1 VELKGSAL
9 TLRFT
14 EDSSTPRT
22 PGVIRFRLDDNG
34 DPSRP
39 NQRLILSEGEATVS
53 PKEQF
58 LQYVERINP
67 KPLDSTVTAEK
78 NGVAWMT
85 LKRIGAE
92 ETGTEASSEALASG
106 SIGRFSVSRG
116 VQVEHTIQVLTL
128 QSMSYPPAGET
139 ADSAKAR
146 LDSFFG
152 EMKSKESAL
161 RSDLEVLSV
170 DFKKIQEEL
179 NDLEGKP
186 YGSLDLPRPGPNP
199 DCWRVLIYR
208 AHERDGFN
216 RAKAA
221 FKKKHPKVE
230 MVPFYQEPDY
240 CIQVGN
246 FKDLDSAEKFLLTL
260 ENKGEN
266 YGTAMSIVPGHQEK
280 K

>member
-1 VELKGSAL
+1 MELKSSAL
-9 TLRFT
+9 KLQFT

-39 NQRLILSEGEATVS
+39 NQRMILSEGEATIS

-58 LQYVERINP
+58 LQFVGKLSP
-67 KPLDSTVTAEK
+67 KPLSSQVKAEN
-78 NGVAWMT
+78 NGVAWMI
-85 LKRIGAE
+85 LKRIGSE
-92 ETGTEASSEALASG
+92 ESRTEASSETPASG
-106 SIGRFSVSRG
+106 SIGRYSVSRG
-116 VQVEHTIQVLTL
+116 VQAEHTIQVLTI
-128 QSMSYPPAGET
+128 QWMSYPQAGET
-139 ADSAKAR
+139 AESAKTR
-146 LDSFFG
+146 LDLFFI
-152 EMKSKESAL
+152 EMDSKEPAI
-161 RSDLEVLSV
+161 RSDLETLTG
-170 DFKKIQEEL
+170 DFKRIQEEL
-179 NDLEGKP
+179 NELEGKP
-186 YGSLDLPRPGPNP
+186 YASLNLPRPGPNP

-208 AHERDGFN
+208 AQERDGFN
-216 RAKAA
+216 KAKAA
-221 FKKKHPKVE
+221 FRKKHPKVE

-280 K
+280 